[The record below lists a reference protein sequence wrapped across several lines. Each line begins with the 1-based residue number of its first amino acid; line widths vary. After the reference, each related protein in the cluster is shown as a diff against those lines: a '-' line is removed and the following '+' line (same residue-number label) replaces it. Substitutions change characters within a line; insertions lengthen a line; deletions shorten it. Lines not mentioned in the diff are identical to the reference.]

1 MRRLHDHFL
10 CHGLSLHLGVGAG
23 HRVAIVRL
31 RYKRSTR
38 VPHAVATIAAL
49 LTLAWFL
56 GLLFAATALTTFGA
70 ATTAAT
76 ATTTTTTT
84 SFLGLIHGV
93 RQNRGCDHHSGIKL
107 WRILG
112 GRLRCGVL
120 LACLLRAILARAAA
134 LTTATLPV
142 FTGARA
148 AVAFTTTAAAAA
160 AATAMALTAAT
171 VTAFTA
177 IGAFAAL
184 RTIAV
189 AGISGAT
196 SRRTLAIACGV
207 CRCSC
212 GD

>member
-1 MRRLHDHFL
+1 MRRLPDHFL
-10 CHGLSLHLGVGAG
+10 CHDFSLHLGVGTG

-31 RYKRSTR
+31 RYKRSAR

-49 LTLAWFL
+49 LTLARFL

-76 ATTTTTTT
+76 ATTTTTT

-93 RQNRGCDHHSGIKL
+93 RKNRGCGHHGGIKL

-120 LACLLRAILARAAA
+120 LACLLRAILAGGAA

-148 AVAFTTTAAAAA
+148 AIAFTTTAAATA
-160 AATAMALTAAT
+160 AMALTAAT

-177 IGAFAAL
+177 IGTFAAL

-189 AGISGAT
+189 AVIAGAT
-196 SRRTLAIACGV
+196 SRRTLAITCGV